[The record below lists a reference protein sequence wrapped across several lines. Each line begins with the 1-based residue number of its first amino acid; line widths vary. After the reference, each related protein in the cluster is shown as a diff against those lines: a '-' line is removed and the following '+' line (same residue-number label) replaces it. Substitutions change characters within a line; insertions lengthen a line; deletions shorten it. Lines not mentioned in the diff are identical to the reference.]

1 MLSSTLAILATDIAC
16 GYVGVGPVPSVGYQT
31 ATGTTW
37 PVPRMVTVASSNATV
52 DAPAPFVASAAASRT
67 TSDVDATDAVAGERS
82 REEAAAA
89 VSAVSAARRG
99 TVGIGVASTPR
110 VRDGFEQ
117 PSAAALGPLTR
128 LGPPP
133 RAALGRVAV
142 GVSAVVIV
150 VHVLDCAR
158 ATEFLSD
165 VGC

>member
-1 MLSSTLAILATDIAC
+1 
-16 GYVGVGPVPSVGYQT
+16 
-31 ATGTTW
+31 
-37 PVPRMVTVASSNATV
+37 MVTVASSNATV

-67 TSDVDATDAVAGERS
+67 TSDVDATDASPGEVSGGGDGGGERGERGS
-82 REEAAAA
+82 P
-89 VSAVSAARRG
+89 G

-128 LGPPP
+128 LGPPA